1 MIWTDLLWGPHTG
14 TSSDPRQPRLTPTAT
29 PDTHG
34 SIAFW
39 DQRLLAD
46 GGTSS
51 SSSCAMENSY
61 SSEEQRAR
69 VMKGVFL
76 EPFGVTLRHQK
87 ADGKRF

>member
-1 MIWTDLLWGPHTG
+1 
-14 TSSDPRQPRLTPTAT
+14 
-29 PDTHG
+29 
-34 SIAFW
+34 
-39 DQRLLAD
+39 
-46 GGTSS
+46 
-51 SSSCAMENSY
+51 MENSY